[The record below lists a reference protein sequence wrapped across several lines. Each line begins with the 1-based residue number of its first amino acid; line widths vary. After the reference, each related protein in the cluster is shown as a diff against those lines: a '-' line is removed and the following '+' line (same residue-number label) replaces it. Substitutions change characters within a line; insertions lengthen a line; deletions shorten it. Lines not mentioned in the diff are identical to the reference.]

1 MKVLWFTNTPSNY
14 KAAGGYNGGGWISSL
29 EKEMVKRSDIQ
40 LGISFFKNNEPHKV
54 IKEKTIYFPLEM
66 GKRSLLEKLKN
77 RFLKPE
83 KIDSLNVAKYIKII
97 DEFKPDVIEVFGTE
111 DSFGL
116 ITKNIDI
123 PVVIHIQGLLMPYD
137 NAYFPPSISKHNY
150 LWSDFNLISILK
162 RKILLTNFYNNANRE
177 IRIIKS
183 NKNFI
188 GRTVWDE
195 RIIKLFNQNSIYFY
209 GSEILREVFYEDQNR
224 TLPNKTIIITTIS
237 SPLYK
242 GFDVVLKTAKL
253 LKEEYNLDFTWI
265 VYGDLSP
272 KYIENK
278 VGIFSSDVNVEL
290 RGVVSAA
297 ELKKSLL
304 GATCLVHP
312 SYIDNSPNSICEAQ
326 ILGVPVIATNVGG
339 IPTLLK
345 DGMAGWLVPSNDPFQ
360 MAYLIKM
367 LSKNLSLNIEKG
379 LIGKNIAKQRH
390 DKVEIVDELIKIY
403 NTLIEN
409 EKL

>member
-14 KAAGGYNGGGWISSL
+14 KEVSGYNGGGWISSL
-29 EKEMVKRSDIQ
+29 EKEIVKRSYIQ
-40 LGISFFKNNEPHKV
+40 LGISFFKNKEPHKV
-54 IKEKTIYFPLEM
+54 IKGKTTYFPLEI
-66 GKRSLLEKLKN
+66 GKCSFWGKMKN

-83 KIDSLNVAKYIKII
+83 KKDSLNVAKYIKII
-97 DEFKPDVIEVFGTE
+97 DEFKPDIIEVFGTE

-116 ITKNIDI
+116 ITKIIHI
-123 PVVIHIQGLLMPYD
+123 PVVIHIQGLLKPYD

-162 RKILLTNFYNNANRE
+162 KKNRLTNFHSNANRE
-177 IRIIKS
+177 VDIIKS
-183 NKNFI
+183 NKYFI
-188 GRTVWDE
+188 GRTIWDE
-195 RIIKLFNQNSIYFY
+195 RIIKLFNQRANYFF
-209 GSEILREVFYEDQNR
+209 GSEILREVFYEEKNR
-224 TLPNKTIIITTIS
+224 TLPEKTIIITTIS

-253 LKEEYNLDFTWI
+253 LKFEYNFDFSWI

-272 KYIENK
+272 NFIENK

-290 RGVVSAA
+290 RGVATAA

-304 GATCLVHP
+304 GATCFVHP
-312 SYIDNSPNSICEAQ
+312 SYIENSPNSICEAQ

-345 DGMAGWLVPSNDPFQ
+345 YGEAGWLVPSNDPFQ
-360 MAYLIKM
+360 MAYLINM
-367 LSKNLSLNIEKG
+367 LSKNINLNIKKG
-379 LIGKNIAKQRH
+379 LVGKNIAKQRH
-390 DKVEIVDELIKIY
+390 DSAMIVDELIKTY
-403 NTLIEN
+403 NIIIED
-409 EKL
+409 EQL